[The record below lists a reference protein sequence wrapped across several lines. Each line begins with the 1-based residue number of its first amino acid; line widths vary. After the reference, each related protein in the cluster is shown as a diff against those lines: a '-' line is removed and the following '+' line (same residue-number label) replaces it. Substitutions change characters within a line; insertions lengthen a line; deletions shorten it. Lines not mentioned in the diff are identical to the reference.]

1 MSVQFSRTTR
11 ALAGETSRLA
21 LIAWA
26 VVATLMSV
34 WVAWFVL
41 GRVTVYEISR
51 TARLEVQQAP
61 HALASLVSGRVV
73 SSGLALDKEV
83 QAGDVLLVLDSATE
97 LLRLREEEARLSAM
111 PARIRSLQSEIA
123 LTEQARGE
131 EAHASVAAVESARH
145 RTREATAAASFA
157 RDNERRL
164 REEAEVGG
172 VARMEAMRA
181 LSEFQKLTATRDALA
196 SEARKLEFDVQTRA
210 REQSAHIEKLRG
222 DLVSLRGEEDTARAT
237 VERLKAEI
245 DKHSIRAPVSGRI
258 GEAAVLRAGAYVGE
272 GQKLA
277 TIVPHGD
284 LMILADFDP
293 ATALGRVR
301 PGQRARM
308 RLDGFPWAQYGTVVA
323 RVSRVASEL
332 RDGKVRVEFN
342 VDASSVQRTWLQH
355 GLPGSIEV
363 SVDEASPAVLVLR
376 AAGQMLSQD
385 TAPAAPADRQPR
397 S

>member
-1 MSVQFSRTTR
+1 
-11 ALAGETSRLA
+11 
-21 LIAWA
+21 
-26 VVATLMSV
+26 MSV
-34 WVAWFVL
+34 WIAWFVL
-41 GRVTVYEISR
+41 GRVTLYEISPN
-51 TARLEVQQAP
+51 ARLEVQQAP
-61 HALASLVSGRVV
+61 HALASAVPGRVL
-73 SSGLALDKEV
+73 SSALTLDREV
-83 QAGDVLLVLDSATE
+83 RVGDVLLELDSATE

-111 PARIRSLQSEIA
+111 PARIRSLQAEIA

-131 EAHASVAAVESARH
+131 EGHASAAAVEGARH
-145 RTREATAAASFA
+145 RTREAAAAASFA

-196 SEARKLEFDVQTRA
+196 SEARKLEFDVQTRL
-210 REQSAHIEKLRG
+210 RQQSAQIENLRR
-222 DLVSLRGEEDTARAT
+222 DLAALRGEEETSRAS

-258 GEAAVLRAGAYVGE
+258 GEAAPLRTGSYVGE

-277 TIVPHGD
+277 TIVPRGD
-284 LMILADFDP
+284 LMIQADFDP

-301 PGQRARM
+301 PGQGARM

-332 RDGKVRVEFN
+332 RDGKVRVEFA
-342 VDASSVQRTWLQH
+342 VDAPGEQRAWLQH

-363 SVDEASPAVLVLR
+363 SVDELSPAVLVLR
-376 AAGQMLSQD
+376 AAGQMLSQG
-385 TAPAAPADRQPR
+385 TAPAAGQHR

>member
-11 ALAGETSRLA
+11 ALAGETSRFA

-26 VVATLMSV
+26 VVATLIAA
-34 WVAWFVL
+34 WLAWFVL

-51 TARLEVQQAP
+51 SARLEVQQAP
-61 HALASLVSGRVV
+61 HALASLLSGRVL
-73 SSGLALDKEV
+73 SSALVIDKEV
-83 QAGDVLLVLDSATE
+83 KADEVLLELDAATE
-97 LLRLREEEARLSAM
+97 VLRLREEEARLAAM
-111 PARIRSLQSEIA
+111 PAKIRSLQAEIA

-131 EAHASVAAVESARH
+131 DSRASGAAVESARH

-164 REEAEVGG
+164 REEAEAGG

-181 LSEFQKLTATRDALA
+181 LSEFQKLTATRDALSA
-196 SEARKLEFDVQTRA
+196 EARKLEFELQTRA
-210 REQSAHIEKLRG
+210 RQQSAQIENLRR
-222 DLVSLRGEEDTARAT
+222 DLVSLRGEEESSRAT
-237 VERLKAEI
+237 VERLKADI
-245 DKHSIRAPVSGRI
+245 AKHSIRAPVSGRI
-258 GEAAVLRAGAYVGE
+258 GEAAPLRPGTYVGE

-284 LMILADFDP
+284 LMIQADFDP

-301 PGQRARM
+301 PGQTARM
-308 RLDGFPWAQYGTVVA
+308 RLDGFPWAQYGTLVA
-323 RVSRVASEL
+323 HVSRVASEL
-332 RDGKVRVEFN
+332 REGKVRVEFS
-342 VDASSVQRTWLQH
+342 VDAAGVQRGMLQH

-363 SVDEASPAVLVLR
+363 SVDEASPAELVLR
-376 AAGQMLSQD
+376 AAGQMLSRGTVPVD
-385 TAPAAPADRQPR
+385 PRQR